1 MFSSLIYIDLGCF
14 VRKSTYHHVV
24 KVLYDYTKLN
34 NNLSLTQSQ
43 RIVIYKHFHF
53 HKSNPLTTAN
63 SLSFG

>member
-34 NNLSLTQSQ
+34 NNLSLTQSLLLC
-43 RIVIYKHFHF
+43 IY
-53 HKSNPLTTAN
+53 NQVNNLIYIE
-63 SLSFG
+63 